1 MRSRPEA
8 DDLQVIWNA
17 ALKAQLGV
25 VICTNDRRLL
35 RQQLY
40 MCRKAMGDEKLN
52 SFSLHT
58 PETPNELWIVNREVA
73 HEQLR

>member
-8 DDLQVIWNA
+8 DELQVIWNA
-17 ALKAQLGV
+17 ALKTQFGV

-52 SFSLHT
+52 NFSLHT
-58 PETPNELWIVNREVA
+58 PETPNELWIVNRETA
-73 HEQLR
+73 HASLT